1 MDKQISGDVTLD
13 TYLVFDKA
21 KVTAENDT
29 LVGRNIDLDDYIY
42 GFNRDLW
49 GVSDFHAEATR
60 SLNEY
65 ADALNEYVKNAIEQ
79 MFDSCTFDTYKTSY
93 TSDVKV
99 SSDGIA
105 TVRLSS
111 GVQFNGMNPSLS
123 KNEIEAI
130 IKKRIDERHSG
141 ELAGIADALIAV
153 ITSVV
158 ID

>member
-1 MDKQISGDVTLD
+1 MNAQINGHVSLD

-21 KVTAENDT
+21 KVTAENNA
-29 LVGRNIDLDDYIY
+29 LVGRNIDLDTYIY
-42 GFNRDLW
+42 RFNRDLW
-49 GVSDFHAEATR
+49 SVSDSHAEAAR

-65 ADALNEYVKNAIEQ
+65 VDALTEYVKGIIEQ

-105 TVRLSS
+105 TVRLDSDVRFD
-111 GVQFNGMNPSLS
+111 GANPSLS
-123 KNEIEAI
+123 KNEIEAT

-153 ITSVV
+153 FATVTV
-158 ID
+158 D

>member
-1 MDKQISGDVTLD
+1 MNKAVNGHVTLD
-13 TYLVFDKA
+13 TYLAFDKA
-21 KVTAENDT
+21 KVTDENRV
-29 LVGRNIDLDDYIY
+29 LVGRKLNLDDYIY

-49 GVSDFHAEATR
+49 SASDAHVEATR

-65 ADALNEYVKNAIEQ
+65 IDAMTEYVKGIIEQ

-111 GVQFNGMNPSLS
+111 DIQFSGMNSSLS
-123 KNEIEAI
+123 KNEIKATIE
-130 IKKRIDERHSG
+130 KLIDERHSG
-141 ELAGIADALIAV
+141 KLAGIADALIALFATV
-153 ITSVV
+153 TV
-158 ID
+158 D

>member
-1 MDKQISGDVTLD
+1 MGKQISGCVTLD
-13 TYLVFDKA
+13 TYLVFDKSE
-21 KVTAENDT
+21 VTSENGF
-29 LVGRNIDLDDYIY
+29 LVGRKLNLDDYIY

-49 GVSDFHAEATR
+49 GVSDAHAEAAR

-65 ADALNEYVKNAIEQ
+65 VDALTEYVKGIIEQ
-79 MFDSCTFDTYKTSY
+79 MFESCTFDTYKTSY

-111 GVQFNGMNPSLS
+111 DVQFDGINPSLP
-123 KNEIEAI
+123 KNEIKATV
-130 IKKRIDERHSG
+130 KKRIDERHGG

-153 ITSVV
+153 FATVTV
-158 ID
+158 D